1 MFKLIRKFFYSF
13 SKWLGNKIKKNLNTN
28 IFFLSN
34 FSKSL
39 FHFSSYVIFEKKKN
53 YQKKTNKIDIIV
65 WPIWGEKFY
74 NFFLNFCLPSL
85 LQKGNLLWMC
95 NNYLVEIDIYFRE
108 NINDLSNDK
117 NIKYLK
123 SLNNIKVNFINCDNI
138 FNKNKKNPM
147 IEIFSEHVK
156 KSISNKSLSIQIL
169 ADLVYSENFFFNLI
183 NTIDGKNYCYTFTH
197 ARVDHKK
204 ISSNLL
210 KLKFNNKNYNEL
222 KINSKKLVSLASKNL
237 THTMIY
243 QNDKIQM
250 NLTHTGI
257 SYREFDKH
265 IAVVSNVL
273 HPYFC
278 NFEKNDNDFISNM
291 KTFTETDRAFPSY
304 LLMQSRLKVIASSNL
319 LFAVE
324 LTDNF
329 EVDKKNL
336 LNQIYNDQKMNQ
348 HNIAAYI
355 FNSIVVDWEKE

>member
-1 MFKLIRKFFYSF
+1 MKISIRKYFYKFFYWF
-13 SKWLGNKIKKNLNTN
+13 GKKIKRNLNN
-28 IFFLSN
+28 KFFLVEK
-34 FSKSL
+34 FSKSI
-39 FHFSSYVIFEKKKN
+39 FNFSSYIIFEKKIN
-53 YQKKTNKIDIIV
+53 FQKKINKIDIIV

-85 LQKGNLLWMC
+85 LQKGNLLWLKS
-95 NNYLVEIDIYFRE
+95 NYLIEIDIYFRE
-108 NINDLSNDK
+108 NLNVLLNDK

-123 SLNNIKVNFINCDNI
+123 SLDNIKINFINCDDV
-138 FNKNKKNPM
+138 FVKNKKNPM
-147 IEIFSEHVK
+147 IEIFSDHVK
-156 KSISNKSLSIQIL
+156 KSINNKSLSIQIL
-169 ADLVYSENFFFNLI
+169 ADLVYSENFFFNLL

-197 ARVDHKK
+197 ARVDHKQ
-204 ISSNLL
+204 ISADLL

-222 KINSKKLVSLASKNL
+222 RIDSKKLVSLASRNL
-237 THTMIY
+237 TNTMIY
-243 QNDKIQM
+243 QNDKTKM

-257 SYREFDKH
+257 SYREFDNH
-265 IAVVSNVL
+265 FVVISNVL

-278 NFEKNDNDFISNM
+278 NFEKNDIDFIFNM
-291 KTFTETDRAFPSY
+291 KSFTETDRVFPSH

-336 LNQIYNDQKMNQ
+336 INQIYNNQKMNQ

-355 FNSIVVDWEKE
+355 FNSIVIHWEKE